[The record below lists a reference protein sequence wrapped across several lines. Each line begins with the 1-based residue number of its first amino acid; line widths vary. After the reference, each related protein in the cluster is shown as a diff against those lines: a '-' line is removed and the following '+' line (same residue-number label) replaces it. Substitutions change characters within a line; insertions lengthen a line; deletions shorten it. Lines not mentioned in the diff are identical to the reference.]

1 MLSLQEPSTS
11 IENEYPPCFLISIF
25 VQAVYSE
32 SATSAGFILTPMMIG
47 SVIGSMI
54 GGTMQT
60 KVLFRR
66 LMTISVISCFAGMLL
81 LANMSPDTARLRLTL
96 FMMISGFGVGFSF
109 SLLPSA
115 SMNDLEPRYRGSANP
130 ANSFMRSLGRTLGVT
145 IFGTIQTNVLTNR
158 LADAFNGMKGAQ
170 SQVGDPQA
178 IFLEG
183 VRSQILK

>member
-1 MLSLQEPSTS
+1 
-11 IENEYPPCFLISIF
+11 
-25 VQAVYSE
+25 
-32 SATSAGFILTPMMIG
+32 
-47 SVIGSMI
+47 
-54 GGTMQT
+54 
-60 KVLFRR
+60 
-66 LMTISVISCFAGMLL
+66 
-81 LANMSPDTARLRLTL
+81 
-96 FMMISGFGVGFSF
+96 
-109 SLLPSA
+109 
-115 SMNDLEPRYRGSANP
+115 MNDLEPRYRGSANP